1 MNYISENDRKLASM
15 LGLGI
20 SFDVVRKEIGT
31 NIKGAVYF
39 LSSLVDDLQ
48 LTMLNENIIDL
59 DGNINIP
66 AKISNGTVELESDIN
81 KVFVSVSTGVSVLI
95 SENEMYCIDTR
106 SYPSRSINEPS
117 TEQTIRGSRDGFNE
131 NIITNV
137 GLIRRRI
144 KSPFFR
150 CPVISVGDETKTD
163 VSLLYL
169 ENRADPDTVN
179 DLLDKLSNTQ
189 TKDLVMS
196 DRKLEEKLFKQNF
209 NPFPLV
215 RYSERPDLVAA
226 HLIKGHVAI
235 IVDTSASVITTPTT
249 LFEHTKHVEEYRQAP
264 SSGTLIRLIRYT
276 AILLSIFLVPIWM
289 ITVENTDFSS
299 FLLLKPTASS
309 PLSLFAQILIVE
321 LTIELLRIATVH
333 TPNHLSSAMGLIA
346 TLILGQMAVDIGV
359 FQAEVLLYCS
369 LSSIGGFAT
378 PSYELS
384 LANKIV
390 KLLLIVLVG
399 LLGST
404 GFIIGFG
411 FLIIFLSSIKIYKT
425 PYFYPLIP
433 FNLRELSRILFRPS
447 IY

>member
-1 MNYISENDRKLASM
+1 MALGELVSGSEESFVSDMNSKARE
-15 LGLGI
+15 LGMSNSNFVNPTGFHDPEHYTTARDIALLGI
-20 SFDVVRKEIGT
+20 KLIDRFSDPLLKYT
-31 NIKGAVYF
+31 
-39 LSSLVDDLQ
+39 SLYESYIREE
-48 LTMLNENIIDL
+48 T
-59 DGNINIP
+59 GN
-66 AKISNGTVELESDIN
+66 L
-81 KVFVSVSTGVSVLI
+81 
-95 SENEMYCIDTR
+95 
-106 SYPSRSINEPS
+106 
-117 TEQTIRGSRDGFNE
+117 
-131 NIITNV
+131 
-137 GLIRRRI
+137 
-144 KSPFFR
+144 
-150 CPVISVGDETKTD
+150 
-163 VSLLYL
+163 
-169 ENRADPDTVN
+169 
-179 DLLDKLSNTQ
+179 
-189 TKDLVMS
+189 
-196 DRKLEEKLFKQNF
+196 
-209 NPFPLV
+209 FPLV
-215 RYSERPDLVAA
+215 RYSERPDLVAS
-226 HLIKGHVAI
+226 HLIKRHIAI

-249 LFEHTKHVEEYRQAP
+249 LFEHTKHVEEYRQVP